1 MVPQFVW
8 PVSRLL
14 AFVQLCWFNKYT
26 SEKKTKKT
34 STLVK
39 NKKNNKY
46 TSEKQRS
53 LLY

>member
-26 SEKKTKKT
+26 SEKKTKK
-34 STLVK
+34 
-39 NKKNNKY
+39 NKY
-46 TSEKQRS
+46 TSEKQKKQQVH
-53 LLY
+53 

>member
-26 SEKKTKKT
+26 SEKNKKKT

-39 NKKNNKY
+39 DSALCCISN
-46 TSEKQRS
+46 TAP
-53 LLY
+53 